1 MRIVR
6 TLAFATAL
14 LAGMNAAWA
23 ETHEVRMLNRGETGA
38 MVFEP
43 AFLQIA
49 PGDTVRF
56 VAAEPGHNAESIKD
70 LIPEGAKPFKGRV
83 NEEIEVT
90 FDIEGAYAYKCA
102 PHFSMGM
109 VGLIVVGKN
118 LANLDAFAK
127 VRMPARAQA
136 RYTAWLAG
144 LQQQ

>member
-14 LAGMNAAWA
+14 LAGMDAAWA

-56 VAAEPGHNAESIKD
+56 VAAESGHNAESIKD

-118 LANLDAFAK
+118 PANLDAFAK

-144 LQQQ
+144 LPQQ

>member
-1 MRIVR
+1 MRVFQ
-6 TLAFATAL
+6 TLTFAATL
-14 LAGMNAAWA
+14 LASVSTAWA

-49 PGDTVRF
+49 PGDSVRF

-90 FDIEGAYAYKCA
+90 FEIEGAYAYKCA
-102 PHFSMGM
+102 PHYSMGM
-109 VGLIVVGKN
+109 VGLIVVGRN
-118 LANLDAFAK
+118 PANLDAFAK
-127 VRMPARAQA
+127 ARLPPLALA
-136 RYTAWLAG
+136 RYTDWLAK
-144 LQQQ
+144 LRQ